1 CVAHLSPL
9 SRSNESPSECAG
21 SVLMISVRFPD
32 PAARTAVAAA
42 TVVFPTPPFPVEN
55 RTPMPASLTRASPRR
70 VQKLGSA
77 ELDAPLQALERV
89 LDDPLLA
96 LRADEA
102 REQDTQVD
110 GEPR

>member
-1 CVAHLSPL
+1 VGVLADLL
-9 SRSNESPSECAG
+9 SNESPSECAG

-42 TVVFPTPPFPVEN
+42 TVVFPDAAAFPVN
-55 RTPMPASLTRASPRR
+55 SRTRIPPAARAPRR
-70 VQKLGSA
+70 RVRRPGLA

-89 LDDPLLA
+89 LDHALLA

-102 REQDTQVD
+102 AGGQD
-110 GEPR
+110 PRSTARR